1 MEQKHSDNT
10 HQNVHR
16 IDRDRLNALKKESTV
31 ALVRRIVED
40 SDKLALDVFLQTR
53 KLFRTGSEKP
63 LLLHEFLS
71 VLHEHMSE
79 NDFWYK
85 IPNVTTIE
93 VADCVYDKTRN
104 KYMNMPQQNEFDG
117 CTNGKPSKK
126 KEVDCRKYYSAFLK
140 IMRKKT
146 DGGEIKTQEDEEVQ
160 AGILLQKLVA
170 GNFYSSSLKDC
181 RRDLSP
187 SIRYEWKIGG
197 GTLYLWRP
205 RQVEA
210 AEFRDWLKTHITDV
224 ELKKPNEKQRIQSL
238 IDKHFG
244 SISIVSIDG
253 DPEGVFPGSYETDSL
268 EVKQRQMFPSS
279 LADAVAGEKVANIQE
294 LRPAI
299 RALGKKALKRLILK
313 IFSDLADQGD
323 YELSQLAREYEIS
336 KSTLSRF
343 AGTKW
348 EEDKDSGVK
357 YIPDLWQNTAK
368 IMDKYPVLMETAA
381 DSGFVGRIEKVLE
394 FIKP

>member
-1 MEQKHSDNT
+1 MEHKHSGT
-10 HQNVHR
+10 IHSNVHELETT
-16 IDRDRLNALKKESTV
+16 RLNALKKESTV

-40 SDKLALDVFLQTR
+40 SDKLALDVLLQTR

-63 LLLHEFLS
+63 LLLHEFLA
-71 VLHEHMSE
+71 VLREKMSI

-93 VADCVYDKTRN
+93 LADCVYDKTLS
-104 KYMNMPQQNEFDG
+104 KYMNMPQRDRFAG
-117 CTNGKPSKK
+117 CADDIPSSK
-126 KEVDCRKYYSAFLK
+126 KEVDCRNYYHDFLK
-140 IMRKKT
+140 RMRKKI

-160 AGILLQKLVA
+160 SGILLRKLVA
-170 GNFYSSSLKDC
+170 GKFYSSSLMDC

-187 SIRYEWKIGG
+187 SIRYEWKVGG
-197 GTLYLWRP
+197 GRLYLWRP

-210 AEFRDWLKTHITDV
+210 AEFREWLKTRITDV
-224 ELKKPNEKQRIQSL
+224 DLKRPNEKQRIQSL

-244 SISIVSIDG
+244 SISIVSID
-253 DPEGVFPGSYETDSL
+253 DPEGAFLGSHEADPL
-268 EVKQRQMFPSS
+268 EVKQKQMFPDS
-279 LADAVAGEKVANIQE
+279 LAEAVAGEKVANIHK

-299 RALGKKALKRLILK
+299 RVMGEEALERLILD
-313 IFSDLADQGD
+313 IFTDLAEQGD
-323 YELSQLAREYEIS
+323 YELSKLAREHEIN

-348 EEDKDSGVK
+348 NECKDSGVK
-357 YIPDLWQNTAK
+357 YVPDLWQNTAE
-368 IMDKYPVLMETAA
+368 IMDKYPVFMETASA
-381 DSGFVGRIEKVLE
+381 SGFAGRIKEALE

>member
-1 MEQKHSDNT
+1 MEHKHSDNT

-16 IDRDRLNALKKESTV
+16 IDRDRVNALKKESTV

-40 SDKLALDVFLQTR
+40 SDKLALDVFLKTR

-71 VLHEHMSE
+71 VLHERMSG
-79 NDFWYK
+79 NDFRYK
-85 IPNVTTIE
+85 IPNMTTIE

-117 CTNGKPSKK
+117 CTDGKPSNK
-126 KEVDCRKYYSAFLK
+126 KEVDCRNYYRAFLT

-146 DGGEIKTQEDEEVQ
+146 DEGEIKTQEDEEVQ
-160 AGILLQKLVA
+160 AGILLRKLVA
-170 GNFYSSSLKDC
+170 GNFYSSSLMDC
-181 RRDLSP
+181 RRELSP

-197 GTLYLWRP
+197 GTLSLWHP
-205 RQVEA
+205 RHVEA
-210 AEFRDWLKTHITDV
+210 AEFRKWLKTLTDV
-224 ELKKPNEKQRIQSL
+224 DLNKPNEKQRIQSL

-244 SISIVSIDG
+244 SISLVSIDG
-253 DPEGVFPGSYETDSL
+253 DPEGVFPGSYETDPL
-268 EVKQRQMFPSS
+268 EVKQKQMFPDS
-279 LADAVAGEKVANIQE
+279 LAEAVAGEKVANIHK

-299 RALGKKALKRLILK
+299 RAMGKEALERLILN
-313 IFSDLADQGD
+313 IFSDLAAQGE
-323 YELSQLAREYEIS
+323 YELNQLAREYEIS
-336 KSTLSRF
+336 KSSLSRF

-357 YIPDLWQNTAK
+357 YIPDLWQNTAELLG
-368 IMDKYPVLMETAA
+368 KYPVLMETAA
-381 DSGFVGRIEKVLE
+381 DSGFAGRIEKVLE